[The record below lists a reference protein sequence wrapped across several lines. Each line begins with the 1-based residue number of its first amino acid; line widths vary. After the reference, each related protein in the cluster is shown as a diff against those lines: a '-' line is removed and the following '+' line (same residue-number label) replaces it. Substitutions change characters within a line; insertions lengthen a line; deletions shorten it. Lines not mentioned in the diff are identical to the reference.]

1 MMGVP
6 VAEWPVYQRRLAKTV
21 DKQKCRGIPV
31 HFVNLNQFYQWYN
44 FHI

>member
-1 MMGVP
+1 MHILVNSRLMMGVP

-31 HFVNLNQFYQWYN
+31 RFVYN
-44 FHI
+44 